1 MRYGLWVLLGVA
13 YGCVTLDSH
22 WYRERIKMQI
32 WRSRQK
38 IEIAISKLQT
48 DLSLPADALNNIVLS
63 CKNAVDEIEA
73 ELVLFNILSVD
84 YIDPANPLV
93 KR

>member
-1 MRYGLWVLLGVA
+1 MRLRLWLILGAV
-13 YGCVTLDSH
+13 YGCITLDSH

-38 IEIAISKLQT
+38 IETAILTLQT
-48 DLSLPADALNNIVLS
+48 DLSIPSQILDNLILT

-84 YIDPANPLV
+84 YIDPENRLV